1 MFGNRQLCLWYARF
15 PVEAYFISNQ
25 IVKYSFARPGVRT
38 PSILEAEAEEL
49 SEFEVKLVWFTL

>member
-15 PVEAYFISNQ
+15 PVEAYFISNR
-25 IVKYSFARPGVRT
+25 IVKYSFARRGVRT